1 MTSSRQQQLV
11 TEVEELKKSS
21 KDNEVRVAK
30 QHILFLEAAP
40 SLQLLRDIFAELREN
55 WRLQVQDEM
64 SRQVTEAVD
73 PNESRQLS
81 TVTPN
86 ESRQVSK
93 EELVQNHKAPELL
106 DKITHLFIEAF
117 PNLG

>member
-73 PNESRQLS
+73 PNESRQ
-81 TVTPN
+81 
-86 ESRQVSK
+86 VSK

-117 PNLG
+117 PNL